1 VKRGLAAL
9 LALAWPAPALACAA
23 CVASAERNR
32 TFFIMTMVLSIL
44 PLAMIAGGLW
54 WIARH
59 ARGRLA
65 DEFEE
70 RDSPV
75 SPSAVVPGRRNP

>member
-1 VKRGLAAL
+1 
-9 LALAWPAPALACAA
+9 
-23 CVASAERNR
+23 
-32 TFFIMTMVLSIL
+32 MTMVLSIL

-59 ARGRLA
+59 ARGRLVG
-65 DEFEE
+65 EFEE